1 MLIIAV
7 NPSHRSGKTN
17 KHKHWGITVLILD
30 DKVYQIYNV
39 CFLPAPKK
47 RESKH
52 RNSPERPSDS
62 GQLYYF
68 TRDFI
73 NQNLGI

>member
-1 MLIIAV
+1 MFFVQKPDISA
-7 NPSHRSGKTN
+7 PKQKKKN
-17 KHKHWGITVLILD
+17 KHL
-30 DKVYQIYNV
+30 N
-39 CFLPAPKK
+39 C
-47 RESKH
+47 
-52 RNSPERPSDS
+52 PERPSDS

>member
-1 MLIIAV
+1 MTSASFTKSTMSA
-7 NPSHRSGKTN
+7 PFPH
-17 KHKHWGITVLILD
+17 
-30 DKVYQIYNV
+30 QI
-39 CFLPAPKK
+39 K

-52 RNSPERPSDS
+52 RNCPERPSDS
-62 GQLYYF
+62 EQLYYF

>member
-1 MLIIAV
+1 MRLV
-7 NPSHRSGKTN
+7 
-17 KHKHWGITVLILD
+17 ILD
-30 DKVYQIYNV
+30 DI
-39 CFLPAPKK
+39 LDEKK
-47 RESKH
+47 NKH
-52 RNSPERPSDS
+52 RNCPERPSDS

>member
-1 MLIIAV
+1 M
-7 NPSHRSGKTN
+7 S
-17 KHKHWGITVLILD
+17 
-30 DKVYQIYNV
+30 
-39 CFLPAPKK
+39 APFPHQKK
-47 RESKH
+47 MENKH
-52 RNSPERPSDS
+52 RNCPERPSDY

>member
-1 MLIIAV
+1 M
-7 NPSHRSGKTN
+7 
-17 KHKHWGITVLILD
+17 LD
-30 DKVYQIYNV
+30 DKFYQMMSAS
-39 CFLPAPKK
+39 FPHQR

-52 RNSPERPSDS
+52 RNRPERPSDS
-62 GQLYYF
+62 RQLYYF